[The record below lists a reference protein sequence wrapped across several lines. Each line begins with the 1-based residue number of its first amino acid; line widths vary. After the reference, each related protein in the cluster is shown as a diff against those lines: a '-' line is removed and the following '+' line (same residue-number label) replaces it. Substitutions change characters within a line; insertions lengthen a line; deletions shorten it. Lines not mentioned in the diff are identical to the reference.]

1 MKNICY
7 PSHATVKMEN
17 KKYISKRRFGYKVID
32 IICQSLVIGGT
43 IGAMAGL
50 VAYAN
55 YRDYQQFKRHNIV
68 ASFPSRPEECL
79 PEDNCDSQIDE
90 IVYGM

>member
-17 KKYISKRRFGYKVID
+17 KKMISRRRFGYKVID

-50 VAYAN
+50 VCYAN
-55 YRDYQQFKRHNIV
+55 YRDYQHFKSETIS
-68 ASFPSRPEECL
+68 SFPSRPEECM
-79 PEDNCDSQIDE
+79 PDCEPMDSYTE
-90 IVYGM
+90 EVA